1 MRLIVVLVGLS
12 LLVSPMA
19 VAAGSAV
26 APASASDTDVTL
38 RVTVVNQQG
47 DPLGNAEV
55 TVSYDDQERTSETF
69 ATGEALFDVPEG
81 ATVEITPTHP
91 MLVKNNPVTVENV
104 QGTTDVTVT
113 MYPSATGEI
122 SLVDGSGNA
131 VSDADVQ
138 LRKDGRTVLAD
149 TGTTGSDGTYTTP
162 ALERGNYTVRI
173 TKPGYYEERR
183 TVTLSGDTDVP
194 VEVEQGSATVD
205 FSVVDAHFEPTEP
218 LQANIEIEDAGG
230 TVGTFRT
237 GSSGSR
243 SVSLDVNTRYTVT
256 VEKEGYETVSTTFRV
271 GERDRSR
278 TFAIV
283 RTPRLTVEPMNSQV
297 VVGQSLRVDVTN
309 EYDEPAAGA
318 EVRIDGEAVAT
329 TDESGTTTLTV
340 EQTGEV
346 ELTAVNGSVESP
358 GVIIEAFEPRT
369 DAPTATATPNG
380 TATPS
385 TTATTQAQGTTEE
398 SDDGGTPGFG
408 VAVALVALVIAA
420 LLARIQD

>member
-1 MRLIVVLVGLS
+1 MRLTVVLVGLS

-19 VAAGSAV
+19 VAAGPAV
-26 APASASDTDVTL
+26 ASASTTDTDVTL
-38 RVTVVNQQG
+38 RVTVVNAQG

-55 TVSYDDQERTSETF
+55 TVSYDGEEQTSGTV
-69 ATGEALFDVPEG
+69 ATGEVLFDVPEG
-81 ATVEITPTHP
+81 ATVEITPSHP

-104 QGTTDVTVT
+104 EGTTDVTVT

-122 SLVDGSGNA
+122 SVVDASGNA

-149 TGTTGSDGTYTTP
+149 TGTTGNDGTYTTP
-162 ALERGNYTVRI
+162 TLERGNYTVEI

-183 TVTLSGDTDVP
+183 TVRLSGDTDVP
-194 VEVEQGSATVD
+194 VEVEQGSVTVD
-205 FSVVDAHFEPTEP
+205 FSVVDAHFDPAEP
-218 LQANIEIEDAGG
+218 LRANIEIEDASG
-230 TVGTFRT
+230 TIGTFRT
-237 GSSGSR
+237 DGSGNR

-256 VEKEGYETVSTTFRV
+256 VDKEGYETVSTTFRI
-271 GERDRSR
+271 GERDRTR

-283 RTPRLTVEPMNSQV
+283 RTPRLTVEPMNTQV
-297 VVGQSLRVDVTN
+297 VVGQSVRVDVTN

-318 EVRIDGEAVAT
+318 EVRIDGETVAT
-329 TDESGTTTLTV
+329 TDESGTATLTV
-340 EQTGEV
+340 EQAGEV
-346 ELTAVNGSVESP
+346 ELTAVNGSAESP

-369 DAPTATATPNG
+369 DTPTGTATANG

-385 TTATTQAQGTTEE
+385 ANETTQAPGTTEGA
-398 SDDGGTPGFG
+398 DDGGTPGFG

-420 LLARIQD
+420 LLARIRD